1 MKLMKNEKGSS
12 LITVLLVALIFMTIG
27 LAIISASINGA
38 LRTEIR
44 ETDIDVTY
52 QASNIME
59 EIIADLKLAMKKKDP
74 RNPGQDLPEKYHLSL
89 LKNGGTVDP
98 SFDWT
103 LEDLREEIII
113 PKYLSLP
120 SVESLEITDISEKE
134 PYLINKHFHFTRVW
148 EIKVTVKDTHQAAVK
163 RTMKRNV
170 ILSPT
175 PSFLQYAVGSL
186 GEGENKGLEIN
197 GSPNILGN
205 VFAND
210 LKISENAKFYTTE
223 NELKEIPTPYPSIFG
238 DIYSQGKNL
247 KASLSENDFYKQK
260 MPLFKNHSQFVDVN
274 FEATFNQRAD
284 ELLQKVTDSNV
295 GYSNNFKHDFDN
307 YVNNLIPN
315 NRSGTSIFFPRD
327 DKETSIELSSLSSD
341 EEIVLESKNNETIRL
356 TNTNNTIRTKP
367 LKIRGDVDL
376 SNISKLELP
385 DLMVQGDLTITNYGD
400 LQLPNL
406 MVQGNLTIM
415 NDGDLQLPDLMVQ
428 GNLTIMNDGD
438 LQQFGNLFVTG
449 NVTIDNVAGYNAIG
463 MLENQTQTVISG
475 NLTIV
480 NEADFQI
487 NGDVFVNENTKLVTR
502 DSSFTIRG
510 YVMANGDFFVL
521 GNDDSN
527 KNEDDNFIFDSV
539 IYAMGQSF
547 ISSANIF
554 GADNND
560 KQLVLLSNGG
570 LTITRINEFRN
581 FSTLSEPADFNGEV
595 TDSAI
600 KPLQAFF
607 YTHQNAELYGVGS
620 LFYIDGGLFAREHLV
635 INAIRGG
642 QAKNEEDLK
651 QMTIDGNQ
659 PTFQSGKYSRFN
671 VKYDKKVLLRRID
684 DLPLVDELQV
694 IPDAIELQ

>member
-52 QASNIME
+52 QANNIME

-74 RNPGQDLPEKYHLSL
+74 LNPEQDLPAIYHLPLS
-89 LKNGGTVDP
+89 KNGGTVDVN
-98 SFDWT
+98 FDPT
-103 LEDLREEIII
+103 LTKLLNEKII
-113 PKYLSLP
+113 PKYSSLP
-120 SVESLEITDISEKE
+120 SVESLQIRDISTEK
-134 PYLINKHFHFTRVW
+134 PYYINKQLHFTRVL
-148 EIKVTVKDTHQAAVK
+148 EIKVTVKDTHQATVK

-205 VFAND
+205 VFSND
-210 LKISENAKFYTTE
+210 LKISQNAKFYTT
-223 NELKEIPTPYPSIFG
+223 NDVLMEIPTPFPSIFG
-238 DIYSQGKNL
+238 DIYSEGKDL
-247 KASLSENDFYKQK
+247 QTSLSKDYFYKQK
-260 MPLFKNHSQFVDVN
+260 MPLFKNHSNFIDVD
-274 FEATFNQRAD
+274 FDATFKNRAD
-284 ELLQKVTDSNV
+284 ELLQKITGTTIS
-295 GYSNNFKHDFDN
+295 YSNGNFINEFEN
-307 YVNNLIPN
+307 YVNNIIDN
-315 NRSGTSIFFPRD
+315 GGTLYPLPEDNDSID
-327 DKETSIELSSLSSD
+327 LSELASD
-341 EEIVLESKNNETIRL
+341 EETVLQSNETIKL
-356 TNTNNTIRTKP
+356 TNTTETIRTSP
-367 LKIRGDVDL
+367 LKISGNVNL
-376 SNISKLELP
+376 SNISRLELP
-385 DLMVQGDLTITNYGD
+385 DLIVNGDLTITNYGD
-400 LQLPNL
+400 LQ
-406 MVQGNLTIM
+406 I
-415 NDGDLQLPDLMVQ
+415 
-428 GNLTIMNDGD
+428 
-438 LQQFGNLFVTG
+438 GNLFVTG
-449 NVTIDNVAGYNAIG
+449 NVTIANFTGDDAKGTLQYN
-463 MLENQTQTVISG
+463 TVVGG
-475 NLTIV
+475 NFEVV
-480 NEADFQI
+480 NDTDFQI
-487 NGDVFVNENTKLVTR
+487 DGNVFINGNTKLVTR

-510 YVMANGDFFVL
+510 YVMGNGDFYVL
-521 GNDDSN
+521 GNDDLN

-539 IYAMGQSF
+539 VYVMGQSF
-547 ISSANIF
+547 ISSANIL

-560 KQLVLLSNGG
+560 KQLVLLSNGN

-581 FSTLSEPADFNGEV
+581 FSSMTEPANFNGEV
-595 TDSAI
+595 TDSSI

-635 INAIRGG
+635 INAIRGEIASNSE
-642 QAKNEEDLK
+642 QSLMNMANDL
-651 QMTIDGNQ
+651 TQ
-659 PTFQSGKYSRFN
+659 PTLQTNKLSRFN

>member
-74 RNPGQDLPEKYHLSL
+74 LNPGQPLPEKYHLSL

-148 EIKVTVKDTHQAAVK
+148 EIKVTVKDPHQETVK

-295 GYSNNFKHDFDN
+295 GYSNGNFITEFEN
-307 YVNNLIPN
+307 YVDNLIAN
-315 NRSGTSIFFPRD
+315 GGTLLSLPLD
-327 DKETSIELSSLSSD
+327 DDIDASMDLSSLAND
-341 EEIVLESKNNETIRL
+341 EETVLQSNETIKL
-356 TNTNNTIRTKP
+356 TNTTETIRTSS
-367 LKIRGDVDL
+367 LKISGNVNL
-376 SNISKLELP
+376 SNISRLELP
-385 DLMVQGDLTITNYGD
+385 DLIVNGDLTITNYGD
-400 LQLPNL
+400 LQ
-406 MVQGNLTIM
+406 I
-415 NDGDLQLPDLMVQ
+415 
-428 GNLTIMNDGD
+428 
-438 LQQFGNLFVTG
+438 GNLFVTG
-449 NVTIDNVAGYNAIG
+449 DVTIANFAGNDTEGILQYN
-463 MLENQTQTVISG
+463 TVVGG
-475 NLTIV
+475 NLEIV
-480 NEADFQI
+480 NDTDFQI
-487 NGDVFVNENTKLVTR
+487 NRNVFVFGDTKLVTR

-510 YVMANGDFFVL
+510 YAMANGDFFVL
-521 GNDDSN
+521 GNDDVN
-527 KNEDDNFIFDSV
+527 KNEDDHFIFDSV
-539 IYAMGQSF
+539 IYVMGQSF

-560 KQLVLLSNGG
+560 KQLVLLSYGD

-581 FSTLSEPADFNGEV
+581 FSAMDEPADFNGEV

-642 QAKNEEDLK
+642 IANNSEQSLMNMANDL
-651 QMTIDGNQ
+651 TQ
-659 PTFQSGKYSRFN
+659 PALQTNKLSRFN

-694 IPDAIELQ
+694 IPDEIVLE

>member
-1 MKLMKNEKGSS
+1 MTLMKNEKGSS

-27 LAIISASINGA
+27 LAIISSSIGGA

-74 RNPGQDLPEKYHLSL
+74 LSPEQDLPASYHLPLS
-89 LKNGGTVDP
+89 KNGGTVDVN
-98 SFDWT
+98 FDPT
-103 LEDLREEIII
+103 LMKLLNEKII
-113 PKYLSLP
+113 PKYNSLP
-120 SVESLEITDISEKE
+120 SVESLEIRDISTEK
-134 PYLINKHFHFTRVW
+134 PYYINKQFHFTRVL

-205 VFAND
+205 VFSND
-210 LKISENAKFYTTE
+210 LKISQNAKFYTTD
-223 NELKEIPTPYPSIFG
+223 NVLMEIPTPFPSIFG
-238 DIYSQGKNL
+238 DIYSEGKDL
-247 KASLSENDFYKQK
+247 RTSLSNDHFYKRK
-260 MPLFKNHSQFVDVN
+260 MPLFKNHSNFIDVN
-274 FEATFNQRAD
+274 FNETFNTRAD
-284 ELLQKVTDSNV
+284 ELLQNITGENIS
-295 GYSNNFKHDFDN
+295 YSNGNFRTQFEN
-307 YVNNLIPN
+307 YVNHLIEN
-315 NRSGTSIFFPRD
+315 GGTLIFFPRD
-327 DKETSIELSSLSSD
+327 DKETSIDLSDLTSD
-341 EEIVLESKNNETIRL
+341 EETVLQSKNNETIKL
-356 TNTNNTIRTKP
+356 TNATTTTRTKP
-367 LKIRGDVDL
+367 LKIIGNVNL
-376 SNISKLELP
+376 SNISRLDLP
-385 DLMVQGDLTITNYGD
+385 DLIVNGDLTITNYGD
-400 LQLPNL
+400 LQ
-406 MVQGNLTIM
+406 I
-415 NDGDLQLPDLMVQ
+415 
-428 GNLTIMNDGD
+428 
-438 LQQFGNLFVTG
+438 GNLFVTG
-449 NVTIDNVAGYNAIG
+449 NVTIANFAGDDAEGILQYN
-463 MLENQTQTVISG
+463 TVVGG
-475 NLTIV
+475 NLEMV
-480 NEADFQI
+480 NDTDFQI
-487 NGDVFVNENTKLVTR
+487 NGNVFINGNTKLVAR

-510 YVMANGDFFVL
+510 YVMGNRDFYVL
-521 GNDDSN
+521 GNDDLN
-527 KNEDDNFIFDSV
+527 KNENDNFIFDSV
-539 IYAMGQSF
+539 IYVMGQSF

-560 KQLVLLSNGG
+560 KQLVLLSNGN

-581 FSTLSEPADFNGEV
+581 FSMIDEPANFNGEV

-651 QMTIDGNQ
+651 QMTMDGNQ
-659 PTFQSGKYSRFN
+659 PTFQTDKYSRFN